1 MSTKSKEIIVTIC
14 IAAFFLAAYF
24 LFPKPLQFSPTMSWL
39 IIGFLFLT
47 FAVIGVLTFIGRFVE
62 RRIVFIYVFVAL
74 TLPFFMQFE
83 LPVPI
88 SPEVQSAFDELE
100 KLPSGS
106 RILAAFDYD
115 PPSEPE
121 LQPMADAFMKY
132 CFEREIKVIIVG
144 LWPQGPQQADKAI
157 EAAFAY
163 NPDFE
168 KSIIYGEDYV
178 NLGFQ
183 SGNEFVILRM
193 GESFKAMFPKDIN
206 GTPYDDIPILKGV
219 KNYSNVDYCMNF
231 SAGKPGT
238 QEWVQGAVD
247 RFGLRMSAG
256 NTAVQAPMMYPFLQ
270 GGQLDGLMGGMA
282 GAAEFE
288 ALTEYKD
295 KASTYIKSQTFAHVV
310 VIFFII
316 IGNLAFFKT
325 ARRKE

>member
-1 MSTKSKEIIVTIC
+1 MSTKMKEL
-14 IAAFFLAAYF
+14 IAAVLITAFFLAAYF
-24 LFPKPLQFSPTMSWL
+24 WFPKPLNFSPTVSLIL
-39 IIGFLFLT
+39 IIIMALT
-47 FAVIGVLTFIGRFVE
+47 FVYIGIRTFMGKFVE
-62 RRIVFIYVFVAL
+62 RRIVFVYVGVAL
-74 TLPFFMQFE
+74 TLPFFMQFK

-88 SPEVQSAFDELE
+88 SPEVQSAFDAVKNLS
-100 KLPSGS
+100 PGS
-106 RILAAFDYD
+106 KILAAYDYD

-132 CFEREIKVIIVG
+132 CFDHELKVIIVG
-144 LWPQGPQQADKAI
+144 LWPQGPQQADQSI
-157 EAAFAY
+157 EAALEYKPEFAQ
-163 NPDFE
+163 
-168 KSIIYGEDYV
+168 KVKYGEDYV

-193 GESFKAMFPKDIN
+193 GESFKAMFPKDVN
-206 GTPYDDIPILKGV
+206 GTPYEDIPLLKGV
-219 KNYSNVDYCMNF
+219 KNYSNIDYCMNF

-247 RFGLRMSAG
+247 RYGLKMSAG

-288 ALTEYKD
+288 LLTGYPG

-310 VIFFII
+310 VVFFII

-325 ARRKE
+325 GRRKK